1 MNHSRQVHGLTFP
14 GASHAP
20 QRTRPSLLMRHVYVA
35 NFLMSTANSAWHH
48 VEKEYGFRDDTL
60 MAMIELQDEP
70 AEERGRPTRERVY
83 LYVREQILRGRFVG
97 GSFVEEEQISS
108 ALGVSR
114 TPVREA
120 FHRLEAERFIDLLPR
135 RGALVRQVTAQ
146 ELIDL
151 YEARRMIESH
161 AISRI
166 CREEIPLPAEMGT
179 ILAQLDERPE
189 GDYFGRIELNRD
201 FHFAMVA
208 AVGNVVLSELYQS
221 LGARQQRVAM
231 TAISTD
237 PSRIARIRKEHHALI
252 EALSEYDEAKA
263 LGILE
268 QHLRPIMGVLS
279 QLPNRTAPESP

>member
-1 MNHSRQVHGLTFP
+1 
-14 GASHAP
+14 
-20 QRTRPSLLMRHVYVA
+20 
-35 NFLMSTANSAWHH
+35 
-48 VEKEYGFRDDTL
+48 
-60 MAMIELQDEP
+60 MAMIDLRDEP

-83 LYVREQILRGRFVG
+83 LYVREQILRGRFAG

-135 RGALVRQVTAQ
+135 RGALVRQVTVQ
-146 ELIDL
+146 ELVDL
-151 YEARRMIESH
+151 YEARRMIECH

-166 CREEIPLPAEMGT
+166 CREEIPLPAEMSS
-179 ILAQLDERPE
+179 ILEQMERLPE
-189 GDYFGRIELNRD
+189 SDFFGRIEFNRH
-201 FHFAMVA
+201 FHFVMVK

-237 PSRIARIRKEHHALI
+237 PSRIARIRREHHALI
-252 EALSEYDEAKA
+252 EALGEYDEAKA

-268 QHLRPIMGVLS
+268 QHLRPIMGVLQRLPS
-279 QLPNRTAPESP
+279 QDPSAPL